1 MVNNLDKQYQA
12 LLQDII
18 DNGIEK
24 KDRTSFIDY

>member
-1 MVNNLDKQYQA
+1 MNNLDKQYQS

-18 DNGIEK
+18 NNGIEK